1 MDEHDYSCSLP
12 QCEIKSA
19 LNLPEVLVLPGEQ
32 NEIMVS
38 MNDYVTISETDPDT
52 LVTFGVTDC
61 VVVALYNPYHGRYL
75 AHLSRDV
82 NNDRTRISNVCS
94 SPDVC
99 FECQSDEDKECVD
112 EMYKANEHC
121 YVSSGCIPCNQL
133 DNTASFQ
140 ESLPFWTG
148 CPDTQAVLFS
158 LGEPRKIYLRYLQ
171 LRHNGFGGKATI
183 YIAPNRLEM
192 IRSNYAD
199 SGLYTEEAQAEIVG
213 TENTVENIK
222 KTDKK
227 FFTEFNLLN
236 WYDIWKDTLP
246 NPKTKKDVSIVEA
259 SGGVYL
265 FDNKGQ
271 LKYFLPDDENK
282 QNRAPYYNQYKN
294 KYSGNDSRGWHCPY
308 LLTSNYL

>member
-183 YIAPNRLEM
+183 YIAPNLLEQTARDYKEMGQYGPSLEEIEKQDKDFFVKFGLMDWYNTWKNTRLNLDAKKNVTLVGAM
-192 IRSNYAD
+192 GAVVLD
-199 SGLYTEEAQAEIVG
+199 TE
-213 TENTVENIK
+213 
-222 KTDKK
+222 
-227 FFTEFNLLN
+227 
-236 WYDIWKDTLP
+236 
-246 NPKTKKDVSIVEA
+246 
-259 SGGVYL
+259 
-265 FDNKGQ
+265 GQ
-271 LKYFLPDDENK
+271 LKYFLPDDETK
-282 QNRAPYYNQYKN
+282 QNRDPYYNQYKN

-308 LLTSNYL
+308 LITSNYL